1 VEKNKDQIEAI
12 HPSIEAKLRSER
24 LSHQETLK
32 ELQTA
37 YDNIRTLM
45 DIVGGKYSKKM
56 LCLWS
61 RLLSRSLPRSSSP
74 DKRKMSIESF

>member
-1 VEKNKDQIEAI
+1 MEKNKDQIEAV
-12 HPSIEAKLRSER
+12 HPSIEAELRSER

-45 DIVGGKYSKKM
+45 DLVGGKYSKKTAV
-56 LCLWS
+56 LVEQTVV
-61 RLLSRSLPRSSSP
+61 
-74 DKRKMSIESF
+74 KIFTT